1 MIKTCSLY
9 LINIQIWR
17 NLPGDDRHFFYVF
30 PWMIATLATNKN
42 SLKINTRVR
51 KKKEEVKEK
60 REVESEPTQHW
71 LQLSSAILYLYVKE
85 PTISFEM

>member
-30 PWMIATLATNKN
+30 PWMIASLATNKN
-42 SLKINTRVR
+42 SLKKNTGVR

-60 REVESEPTQHW
+60 REVESQPTQHW
-71 LQLSSAILYLYVKE
+71 LQLSSAILYLYLKE
-85 PTISFEM
+85 THHFF